1 MAVQEAAEAPQP
13 AKYPTDRLLPQR
25 GKNKRLE
32 ANVADSCL
40 EGVASASTKG
50 YAARTTPNRKPPTKT
65 CFHQLKIRF
74 HVSIAVSMRTPR
86 YQQDRSYEWNY
97 THSPPWDEQQRQALH
112 NLSAELAKHPA
123 AATYAGLKVRRP
135 VAVAAGPL
143 LNGHWCLAYAAMG
156 FEVVTYKTV
165 RTCERACLPHPNLV
179 PVSNRQ
185 IACLG
190 KPISTDTVMRQ
201 SWAVSFG
208 MPSRSPRD
216 WQADIAWTR
225 QELPSNFRLAVSVVG
240 TTEKNAPLLELA
252 NDYARAAAWA
262 ASAGAD
268 IIEINLSC
276 PNVCSADGQLFQSA
290 TKSRQV
296 AEKVAER
303 LDRERFRGPKLAKI
317 GYLPDDEPLH
327 NLADGL
333 REILTGCVM
342 NNSIPAQIQDPDGT
356 QRFQGQ
362 QRGVCGEATRVLSM
376 SQTRRFAANEAN
388 RTDGLITIGVGG
400 IQSTA
405 DVDGYR
411 QAGAESVQVATAA
424 MVDDRISESLGLIRS

>member
-1 MAVQEAAEAPQP
+1 
-13 AKYPTDRLLPQR
+13 
-25 GKNKRLE
+25 
-32 ANVADSCL
+32 
-40 EGVASASTKG
+40 
-50 YAARTTPNRKPPTKT
+50 
-65 CFHQLKIRF
+65 
-74 HVSIAVSMRTPR
+74 
-86 YQQDRSYEWNY
+86 
-97 THSPPWDEQQRQALH
+97 
-112 NLSAELAKHPA
+112 
-123 AATYAGLKVRRP
+123 
-135 VAVAAGPL
+135 
-143 LNGHWCLAYAAMG
+143 
-156 FEVVTYKTV
+156 
-165 RTCERACLPHPNLV
+165 
-179 PVSNRQ
+179 
-185 IACLG
+185 
-190 KPISTDTVMRQ
+190 MRQ

-225 QELPSNFRLAVSVVG
+225 EELPSNFRLAVSVVG
-240 TTEKNAPLLELA
+240 TTEENAPLSKLA

-290 TKSRQV
+290 TQSRQV

-317 GYLPDDEPLH
+317 GYLPNDEPLH

-333 REILTGCVM
+333 REVLTGCVM
-342 NNSIPAQIQDPDGT
+342 NNSIPAQIQDPNGN

-405 DVDGYR
+405 DIDGYR